1 MLPLLYIA
9 AMFVGAALIIRVAS
23 SDRKSVADIDVAATE
38 IETEVISDEMID
50 MALDRAMLDDYSLY
64 VYLSDASVEW
74 FIKTDWIRKM
84 KKLIALLVLLCG
96 FMPLLWAAD
105 GCEQHL
111 SREEFRTKQK
121 AYIIEQAKLTKEEAA
136 KFFPIYF
143 ELQDKKKKLNDESW
157 NLMRKG
163 KDDKTTEA
171 QYKEINEK
179 IAENRIAAD
188 QLDRTYLGKFNKI
201 LSSKKIFLVQRAEMR
216 FHREMIKG
224 MHRKGESKDT
234 KKSKWINQTLCRSAD
249 RRFVCGKWRLCF
261 RRNRAF
267 IFFRYQVHAKL

>member
-1 MLPLLYIA
+1 
-9 AMFVGAALIIRVAS
+9 
-23 SDRKSVADIDVAATE
+23 
-38 IETEVISDEMID
+38 
-50 MALDRAMLDDYSLY
+50 
-64 VYLSDASVEW
+64 
-74 FIKTDWIRKM
+74 M

-105 GCEQHL
+105 GCDQHL

-188 QLDRTYLGKFNKI
+188 QLDKIYLGKFYTI
-201 LSSKKIFLVQRAEMR
+201 LSRKKIFLVQRAEMR

-234 KKSKWINQTLCRSAD
+234 KKK
-249 RRFVCGKWRLCF
+249 
-261 RRNRAF
+261 
-267 IFFRYQVHAKL
+267 

>member
-1 MLPLLYIA
+1 
-9 AMFVGAALIIRVAS
+9 
-23 SDRKSVADIDVAATE
+23 
-38 IETEVISDEMID
+38 
-50 MALDRAMLDDYSLY
+50 
-64 VYLSDASVEW
+64 
-74 FIKTDWIRKM
+74 M

-105 GCEQHL
+105 GCDQHL

-234 KKSKWINQTLCRSAD
+234 KKSK
-249 RRFVCGKWRLCF
+249 
-261 RRNRAF
+261 
-267 IFFRYQVHAKL
+267 

>member
-1 MLPLLYIA
+1 
-9 AMFVGAALIIRVAS
+9 
-23 SDRKSVADIDVAATE
+23 
-38 IETEVISDEMID
+38 
-50 MALDRAMLDDYSLY
+50 
-64 VYLSDASVEW
+64 
-74 FIKTDWIRKM
+74 M
-84 KKLIALLVLLCG
+84 KKLSALLVLLCG

-234 KKSKWINQTLCRSAD
+234 KKSK
-249 RRFVCGKWRLCF
+249 
-261 RRNRAF
+261 
-267 IFFRYQVHAKL
+267 

>member
-1 MLPLLYIA
+1 MNTENEKINCITCFVVWLYA
-9 AMFVGAALIIRVAS
+9 P
-23 SDRKSVADIDVAATE
+23 
-38 IETEVISDEMID
+38 
-50 MALDRAMLDDYSLY
+50 SL
-64 VYLSDASVEW
+64 
-74 FIKTDWIRKM
+74 
-84 KKLIALLVLLCG
+84 
-96 FMPLLWAAD
+96 
-105 GCEQHL
+105 GCRHL

-234 KKSKWINQTLCRSAD
+234 KKSK
-249 RRFVCGKWRLCF
+249 
-261 RRNRAF
+261 
-267 IFFRYQVHAKL
+267 

>member
-1 MLPLLYIA
+1 
-9 AMFVGAALIIRVAS
+9 
-23 SDRKSVADIDVAATE
+23 
-38 IETEVISDEMID
+38 
-50 MALDRAMLDDYSLY
+50 
-64 VYLSDASVEW
+64 
-74 FIKTDWIRKM
+74 M

-105 GCEQHL
+105 GCDQHL

-163 KDDKTTEA
+163 KDDETTEA

-188 QLDRTYLGKFNKI
+188 QLDKIYLGKFNKI

-224 MHRKGESKDT
+224 MHRKGK
-234 KKSKWINQTLCRSAD
+234 
-249 RRFVCGKWRLCF
+249 
-261 RRNRAF
+261 
-267 IFFRYQVHAKL
+267 

>member
-1 MLPLLYIA
+1 
-9 AMFVGAALIIRVAS
+9 
-23 SDRKSVADIDVAATE
+23 
-38 IETEVISDEMID
+38 
-50 MALDRAMLDDYSLY
+50 
-64 VYLSDASVEW
+64 
-74 FIKTDWIRKM
+74 M
-84 KKLIALLVLLCG
+84 KKLLVLLCG

-105 GCEQHL
+105 GCDQHL

-234 KKSKWINQTLCRSAD
+234 KKSK
-249 RRFVCGKWRLCF
+249 
-261 RRNRAF
+261 
-267 IFFRYQVHAKL
+267 

>member
-1 MLPLLYIA
+1 
-9 AMFVGAALIIRVAS
+9 
-23 SDRKSVADIDVAATE
+23 
-38 IETEVISDEMID
+38 
-50 MALDRAMLDDYSLY
+50 
-64 VYLSDASVEW
+64 
-74 FIKTDWIRKM
+74 M

-105 GCEQHL
+105 GCDQHL

-136 KFFPIYF
+136 KFFPVYF

-157 NLMRKG
+157 SLMRKG

-188 QLDRTYLGKFNKI
+188 QLDKTYLGKFNKI

-234 KKSKWINQTLCRSAD
+234 KKK
-249 RRFVCGKWRLCF
+249 
-261 RRNRAF
+261 
-267 IFFRYQVHAKL
+267 

>member
-1 MLPLLYIA
+1 
-9 AMFVGAALIIRVAS
+9 
-23 SDRKSVADIDVAATE
+23 
-38 IETEVISDEMID
+38 
-50 MALDRAMLDDYSLY
+50 
-64 VYLSDASVEW
+64 
-74 FIKTDWIRKM
+74 M

-163 KDDKTTEA
+163 KDDETTEA

-188 QLDRTYLGKFNKI
+188 QLDKIYLGKFNKI

-234 KKSKWINQTLCRSAD
+234 KKSK
-249 RRFVCGKWRLCF
+249 
-261 RRNRAF
+261 
-267 IFFRYQVHAKL
+267 